1 MDFVRERRQWEDEM
15 RRRAM
20 VEAEAEAGSGND
32 EGDADADMLE
42 RGPDQEEL
50 SPTEQYD
57 LDELV
62 RDYRDVQ
69 GDLARDDANGL
80 LVDDDEEEY
89 EELFRGLISQGLDEA
104 LNRST
109 NEDIGHQTGSSSD
122 PGSHHGTRE
131 RYGLNMD
138 LS

>member
-1 MDFVRERRQWEDEM
+1 
-15 RRRAM
+15 M

-42 RGPDQEEL
+42 REPDEEEL
-50 SPTEQYD
+50 SPREQYD

-80 LVDDDEEEY
+80 LVDDEEEY
-89 EELFRGLISQGLDEA
+89 EELFRELISQGLDEA

-109 NEDIGHQTGSSSD
+109 DEDVGHRTGSSSD
-122 PGSHHGTRE
+122 PGSHQGIRE